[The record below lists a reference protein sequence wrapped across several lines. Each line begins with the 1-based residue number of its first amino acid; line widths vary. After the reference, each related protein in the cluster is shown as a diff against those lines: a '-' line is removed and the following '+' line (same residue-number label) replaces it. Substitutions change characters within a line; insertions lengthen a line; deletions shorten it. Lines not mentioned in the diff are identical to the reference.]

1 MIKTTWKSAEE
12 IKHSLKGAGK
22 VTILSCGTCA
32 NLSNNSGPGAVRF
45 LKGLLKEWGI
55 EVVAAKTIATC
66 CPEESMRYVL
76 KRYRRHISRS
86 DALIML
92 SCSGGIK
99 AAYLCDPDIQVIA
112 ALDTMGSVPVSH
124 QNDPV
129 ARSVCTYCEHC
140 VISFTGGICPLY
152 ECPARSLYGPCK
164 KYPSEGNRCAI
175 EPTRECIWKEISVR
189 GDLEAL
195 KELELVHKNAGD
207 TRLSPPPRKHS
218 PAVIRR
224 MSGWVVARAN
234 VFSRFVPFID

>member
-1 MIKTTWKSAEE
+1 MIKTVWKPAGE
-12 IKHSLKGAGK
+12 IRQSLKGARS

-32 NLSNNSGPGAVRF
+32 NLSNTGGGRSLRF

-55 EVVAAKTIATC
+55 EVVAAKNVSTC

-76 KRYRRHISRS
+76 KRYRRYISRS

-99 AAYLCDPDIQVIA
+99 AAYLCDPGIPVIA

-124 QNDPV
+124 RNDPV

-164 KYPSEGNRCAI
+164 KYPSEGDRCALDP
-175 EPTRECIWKEISVR
+175 ERNCVWKEISVR

-195 KELELVHKNAGD
+195 KELALVHQSAGD
-207 TRLSPPPRKHS
+207 TRLSPPPRRRS
-218 PAVIRR
+218 PAMIRR
-224 MSGWVVARAN
+224 ISGWVVARAN
-234 VFSRFVPFID
+234 AFHRFVPFID